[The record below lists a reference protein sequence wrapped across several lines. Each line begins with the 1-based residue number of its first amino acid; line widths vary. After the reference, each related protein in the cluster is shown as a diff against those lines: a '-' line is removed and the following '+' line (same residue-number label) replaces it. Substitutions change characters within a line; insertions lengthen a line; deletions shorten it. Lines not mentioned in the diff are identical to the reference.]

1 MVTKDTKN
9 EVKEKTSVS
18 LESKDSKHAQDVKS
32 SSQKDAILT
41 HESKVEKLRKVYLV
55 DFCIKDL
62 MLNKVI
68 ETNLKERISKDD
80 DRAVLFNGKK
90 PILEGMGN
98 LFPKVEEFI
107 ASAKDNDEKTMKLTA
122 IDAYGL
128 RNKEMVRV
136 VPMNAF
142 RENKINPFVGLA
154 FEADGMYGVVKSV
167 SGGRVLVD
175 FNSPYADHDVEV
187 YIKKIKTLN
196 EKEAI
201 ETILNNFFAKTN
213 AKLKSFE
220 NEKIVIELTAQN
232 NATNDM
238 YKQVLD
244 GFLKNFV
251 KYKELVIENAK

>member
-1 MVTKDTKN
+1 MTKETNVKETKPKA
-9 EVKEKTSVS
+9 EVKE
-18 LESKDSKHAQDVKS
+18 
-32 SSQKDAILT
+32 
-41 HESKVEKLRKVYLV
+41 EKIRNVYLV
-55 DFCIKDL
+55 DYCIKDL
-62 MLNKVI
+62 TLNRVL
-68 ETNLKERISKDD
+68 ETNLPDMVKGTDTERVVIFK
-80 DRAVLFNGKK
+80 GKK
-90 PILEGMGN
+90 PILEGMGS
-98 LFPKVEEFI
+98 LFPKVEETI
-107 ASAKDNDEKTMKLTA
+107 SNLKDNEDKTLKLTA

-154 FEADGMYGVVKSV
+154 FEADGMYGMVKSV

-175 FNSPYADHDVEV
+175 FNSPYADHDIEV
-187 YIKKIKTLN
+187 YVKKIKTCN

-201 ETILNNFFAKTN
+201 ETILNTFFEKTN

-220 NEKIVIELTAQN
+220 AGKITIELSPQGQAN
-232 NATNDM
+232 NDM

-251 KYKELVIENAK
+251 KYKELVIENKK